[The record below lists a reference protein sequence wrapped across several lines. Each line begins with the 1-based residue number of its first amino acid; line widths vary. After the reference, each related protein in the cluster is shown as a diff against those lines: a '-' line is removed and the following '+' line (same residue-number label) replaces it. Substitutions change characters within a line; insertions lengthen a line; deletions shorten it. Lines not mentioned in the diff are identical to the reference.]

1 MKKIL
6 NWIGWGVTVSAAIY
20 VIAASVYALFF
31 ADCSEVKNSIKAL
44 LIIGFA
50 MYLGRTITV
59 HLKDEYF
66 SSPERI
72 ALEVLRVLPI
82 FSTIIMVA
90 RCFFE
95 HFA

>member
-1 MKKIL
+1 
-6 NWIGWGVTVSAAIY
+6 
-20 VIAASVYALFF
+20 LFF
-31 ADCSEVKNSIKAL
+31 ADCNVVRDSIKAL

-50 MYLGRTITV
+50 MYLGKTIAV
-59 HLKDEYF
+59 YLKHEAS